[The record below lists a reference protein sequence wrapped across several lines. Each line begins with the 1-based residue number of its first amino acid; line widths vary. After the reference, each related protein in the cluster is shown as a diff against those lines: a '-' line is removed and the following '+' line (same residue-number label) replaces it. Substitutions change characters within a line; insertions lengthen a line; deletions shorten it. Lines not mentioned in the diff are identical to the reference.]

1 MEFPHSNDWPR
12 CQLPFPQSVS
22 GTGAFFHAL
31 FRGEGVRGSL
41 GIPFGRRPGCVLDSV
56 LATGTCAGRSD
67 GGQRMEKNRMLD
79 IVYVLGVI
87 AVFALIG
94 VVAWGVA
101 KL

>member
-1 MEFPHSNDWPR
+1 
-12 CQLPFPQSVS
+12 
-22 GTGAFFHAL
+22 
-31 FRGEGVRGSL
+31 
-41 GIPFGRRPGCVLDSV
+41 
-56 LATGTCAGRSD
+56 
-67 GGQRMEKNRMLD
+67 MEKNRMLD